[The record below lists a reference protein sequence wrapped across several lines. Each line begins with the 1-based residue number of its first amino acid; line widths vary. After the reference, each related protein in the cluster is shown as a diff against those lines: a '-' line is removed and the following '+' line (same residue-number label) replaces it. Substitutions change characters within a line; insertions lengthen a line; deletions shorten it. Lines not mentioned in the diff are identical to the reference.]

1 MFESNSEFQCI
12 YHSHCTVP
20 MGTTTIFIFH
30 GINELV
36 LNLCCNTV
44 QCRAR
49 LNTATMVFH
58 A

>member
-1 MFESNSEFQCI
+1 MFESNSESQCI

-36 LNLCCNTV
+36 PNLCCNTV
-44 QCRAR
+44 QSK
-49 LNTATMVFH
+49 T
-58 A
+58 